1 MLNQLSVRSRLL
13 ALALLPLAVLLGV
26 MLLALSNA
34 GRINQSFE
42 ELFID
47 RMQPISQL
55 KEVSDAYAVSMVD
68 ALHKHRAGLLDE
80 NALRQTFGAARQRI
94 DQAWGAYTATRL
106 TAEEDSRVARTRPL
120 MAAADRLAQEMLDEA
135 NETLRNEDT
144 ASFNQRLY
152 ATFDP
157 LSTELDG
164 LVRLQLSEG
173 DKLHEAAAA
182 EYQGMQNSFIAIG
195 VVALVV
201 VLVFGLLVSRSIINP
216 LQALCELI
224 GRVQSSSDLTLRADS
239 AGEDE
244 LARTASAFNAML
256 EHFQQLIRHLGDSS
270 IQLAAAS
277 EEMSAISAQVSDAAS
292 GQGEQTT
299 MVATAVHQMSAAIQ
313 EVAQNALGM
322 SHMAGDARREAHQGT
337 ALVQANLQ
345 SIERLSQSVQEGA
358 AVINRLH
365 SQSDEIGS
373 VLGVIRSI
381 AEQTNLLALNAAI
394 EAARAG
400 EAGRGFAVVADEVRS
415 LASNTQKATESI
427 RSMIDALQDGAR
439 QAVAAMQQSRE
450 QAEASVSHARESGE
464 VLAHIAN
471 AIDGIADGNVQ
482 ISTATEEQTAVAN
495 EISQNI
501 TQLNDSI
508 QEVVSGAQQSAIASR
523 DLAQLASGQQQQ
535 VERFRA

>member
-13 ALALLPLAVLLGV
+13 LLALLPLAVLLGV
-26 MLLALSNA
+26 MLLAASNA
-34 GRINQSFE
+34 GRLNQSFE
-42 ELFID
+42 ALFID

-55 KEVSDAYAVSMVD
+55 KEVSDGYAVNMVD
-68 ALHKHRAGLLDE
+68 ALHKYRAGLLDE
-80 NALRQTFGAARQRI
+80 SALRQSVGEARQRV
-94 DQAWGAYTATRL
+94 DKAWRTYTSTRL
-106 TAEEDSRVARTRPL
+106 TAEESSRVERARPL
-120 MAAADRLAQEMLDEA
+120 MARVDLLVSELLGTSGDSLRGESAD
-135 NETLRNEDT
+135 
-144 ASFNQRLY
+144 SFNRRLY
-152 ATFDP
+152 TTFDP
-157 LSTELDG
+157 LSAELDG

-173 DKLHEAAAA
+173 DKLHREESEA
-182 EYQGMQNSFIAIG
+182 YSSMKSSFIAIG
-195 VVALVV
+195 LVALSL
-201 VLVFGLLVSRSIINP
+201 VLVFGLLVSRSIIRP
-216 LQALCELI
+216 LEALCTVI
-224 GRVQSSSDLTLRADS
+224 GQVQSSSDLTLRAADQ
-239 AGEDE
+239 GDHE

-277 EEMSAISAQVSDAAS
+277 EEMSAISAQVSDVAS
-292 GQGEQTT
+292 NQGQQTT

-322 SHMAGDARREAHQGT
+322 SHIANDARREAQQGT
-337 ALVQANLQ
+337 SLVQANLD
-345 SIERLSQSVQEGA
+345 SIQRLSQSVQQGA
-358 AVINRLH
+358 EVINRLH

-373 VLGVIRSI
+373 VLGVIQSI

-427 RSMIDALQDGAR
+427 RKMIDALQDGAR
-439 QAVAAMQQSRE
+439 QAVGAMQQSSER
-450 QAEASVSHARESGE
+450 AAASVNHARESGE
-464 VLAHIAN
+464 VLLHIAN

-523 DLAQLASGQQQQ
+523 DLAQLASGQQGQ
-535 VERFRA
+535 VQRFRA